1 MPAAARAPRV
11 TAAQAA
17 GGAPKAAPAPA
28 LPPLPAGK
36 PLSAPQVLRFE
47 RKGHVATR
55 KLLSPAEAAPY
66 ADTLTAALASRRL
79 DAYRHRVAVMCPPD
93 AAARARLD
101 TVEDAR
107 RVLREHAS
115 DTVGFLQVRPARS
128 AWPAHVA
135 DTARRRWCSTCTAK
149 AAPSAQL
156 HARSWCEARA
166 LDNRARHAH
175 ALTTPRHRARC
186 FRRRPAWPPWRRS
199 CWACRA

>member
-11 TAAQAA
+11 AAAQAAAA
-17 GGAPKAAPAPA
+17 GGAPRSAEAPA

-66 ADTLTAALASRRL
+66 AATLAAALASRRL
-79 DAYRHRVAVMCPPD
+79 DAYRHRVAVMCPPE

-107 RVLREHAS
+107 RTLREHAAT
-115 DTVGFLQVRPARS
+115 DVGFLQARP
-128 AWPAHVA
+128 PA
-135 DTARRRWCSTCTAK
+135 ARRC
-149 AAPSAQL
+149 
-156 HARSWCEARA
+156 ARV
-166 LDNRARHAH
+166 
-175 ALTTPRHRARC
+175 
-186 FRRRPAWPPWRRS
+186 
-199 CWACRA
+199 

>member
-11 TAAQAA
+11 MAAQAA

-93 AAARARLD
+93 VAARARLD

-107 RVLREHAS
+107 RTLREHSA
-115 DTVGFLQVRPARS
+115 DAVGFLQARPAR
-128 AWPAHVA
+128 ARGLRTCLTPLGDAGVQPAPRKQ
-135 DTARRRWCSTCTAK
+135 RRRRRC
-149 AAPSAQL
+149 
-156 HARSWCEARA
+156 ARA
-166 LDNRARHAH
+166 RGAKPVSLSCRARYAR
-175 ALTTPRHRARC
+175 ALTTPRHHARC
-186 FRRRPAWPPWRRS
+186 TRRRSAWPPWRRS